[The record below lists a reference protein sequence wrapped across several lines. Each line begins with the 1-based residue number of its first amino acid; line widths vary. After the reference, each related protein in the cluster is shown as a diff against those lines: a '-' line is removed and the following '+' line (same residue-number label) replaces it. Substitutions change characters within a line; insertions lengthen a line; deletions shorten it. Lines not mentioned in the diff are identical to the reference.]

1 MLLGAI
7 NNALDY
13 MIQLCQF
20 LFLNT
25 EIIKEVKTNG
35 YNLTQL
41 LQVPSDQLEPNCLNQ
56 ALEAAVNND
65 NHVNIG
71 KLILKGAD
79 NIEDCLRQSR
89 DHHKPHARAM
99 LLLVKA
105 AIQGDRNLVLKLF
118 GESVPEMDTQ
128 EYQDDSFKDAQKAL
142 VAGEISAVVPI
153 EITCDRNLVLKLL
166 DELVP
171 EMDIQKYLDFL
182 DKYKAKIKYLDDGD
196 DFLDESLDDGD
207 DFLDESLDDDD
218 FLDEYKAKISKKIFM
233 LVPLRIAHRNGYTQ
247 VLEELLLRTDVNME
261 EGTVYWHGLQ
271 LLVFDVSWLKRIYW
285 VKTLQLARNGFKQLP
300 DGMGMYLKQVS
311 IVLWLTTQE
320 ICYKDLAVLELH

>member
-1 MLLGAI
+1 MLAI

-20 LFLNT
+20 FFLNT
-25 EIIKEVKTNG
+25 EIIKEVKTNS
-35 YNLTQL
+35 YNLTEL

-89 DHHKPHARAM
+89 DHLKPHARAM

-105 AIQGDRNLVLKLF
+105 AMQGNRNLVLKLF
-118 GESVPEMDTQ
+118 GESIPEMDPQ
-128 EYQDDSFKDAQKAL
+128 VYQDDNFKDVQKVL
-142 VAGEISAVVPI
+142 LAGEISTVVPI
-153 EITCDRNLVLKLL
+153 EIRWDRKLVLKLL
-166 DELVP
+166 GELIP
-171 EMDIQKYLDFL
+171 KMDIQEYL

-196 DFLDESLDDGD
+196 DFLI
-207 DFLDESLDDDD
+207 ESLDDDD
-218 FLDEYKAKISKKIFM
+218 YFLDEYKAEISRKIFM
-233 LVPLRIAHRNGYTQ
+233 LVPLRIAHRNGCTQ
-247 VLEELLLRTDVNME
+247 VFEELLLRTDVNME

-271 LLVFDVSWLKRIYW
+271 LMVLDVSWLRRIYW

-311 IVLWLTTQE
+311 IVL
-320 ICYKDLAVLELH
+320 